1 MNASPISLPSI
12 ADLHENLL
20 GLWLNS
26 TIQTEGLTFKQ
37 FGQCKKMYIV
47 ENKNLKEPLVLHALG
62 YIAPLPFQL
71 CSNNGYH
78 PDKLLAAWC
87 KSPLDAVLKILAWCW
102 LEKISET
109 CAINDNFKN
118 VIANISL
125 LKSLVVTHASQSL
138 KQTFNSVGSMIAKSA
153 SANLEA

>member
-71 CSNNGYH
+71 SSDNGYH
-78 PDKLLAAWC
+78 PNKPLPPWC
-87 KSPLDAVLKILAWCW
+87 KDALKAIFKIPAWCW
-102 LEKISET
+102 LEKISEFVQLTTILITSLPT
-109 CAINDNFKN
+109 CLFW
-118 VIANISL
+118 
-125 LKSLVVTHASQSL
+125 
-138 KQTFNSVGSMIAKSA
+138 
-153 SANLEA
+153 NLWRLHRPLNPSGKL

>member
-12 ADLHENLL
+12 SELHENLP
-20 GLWLNS
+20 GLWLNNA
-26 TIQTEGLTFKQ
+26 INPDGLTFKQ
-37 FGQCKKMYIV
+37 FGQCKKMYLV
-47 ENKNLKEPLVLHALG
+47 ENKVSKEPIILHALG

-71 CSNNGYH
+71 SSDNSYH
-78 PDKLLAAWC
+78 PDKPLPPWC
-87 KSPLDAVLKILAWCW
+87 KSPLEAILKIPAWCW

-118 VIANISL
+118 VIANMSL